1 MDTRFLRCVNL
12 KVIEEGLRVRNP
24 AGDVMPAMLVAA
36 LITENVIN
44 DAAASQPR
52 RRLELKAWKIIN

>member
-1 MDTRFLRCVNL
+1 MDTKFLRCVNSR
-12 KVIEEGLRVRNP
+12 VIEEGLRVRNP
-24 AGDVMPAMLVAA
+24 AGDVTPAEVVAA
-36 LITENVIN
+36 MITKNGIN